1 MKRTRKELVSIFAQ
15 MVTSSSMVFAS
26 FVVSAS
32 CAFELWVTTI
42 ALLVAVSSACWFMS
56 IDGKKQAVDE
66 LFAEENYRKLND

>member
-15 MVTSSSMVFAS
+15 MVTSSLIAFAS

-32 CAFELWVTTI
+32 CAFKLWVTAI

-56 IDGKKQAVDE
+56 IDGMKQAVDE

>member
-1 MKRTRKELVSIFAQ
+1 MKRTRKELVNIFAQ
-15 MVTSSSMVFAS
+15 MVTSFSMAFAG

-32 CAFELWVTTI
+32 GAFELWVATI
-42 ALLVAVSSACWFMS
+42 ALLVSVSSACWFIS